1 MSQNNGHIHRLLF
14 LLADENPAW
23 FQELSVHLAHYDLR
37 TVYTPDEALRFI
49 KSESPDAI
57 VATSSSDSSTLFES
71 VRNLP
76 TSSYRPVLA
85 LITADGTSSHN
96 ADLLLPPAPS
106 YFEQLLSAFLHLN
119 QQLNE
124 EKQSLIEENEQIKA
138 ELQAHKRSSDEVNLL
153 KNAIVRNVSHE
164 LKTPLLQVKSAVALL
179 AEDARDNRLSE
190 YATSATS
197 RLEGIVKNISQLADS
212 LDLSMGPV
220 LMRETIDFAIRNLR
234 RSWERKD
241 DIPRLKVEI
250 EASLPPV
257 LGNKQGLGTVMQL
270 LVDNALKF
278 STGQVEIE
286 VHRDEQEVCITVR
299 DYGIGIAKDQFE
311 QIFESFYQVDS
322 SETRRYGGAGVG
334 LAIVRLILER
344 HNVKISVDSQEG
356 VGSMFSF
363 RLPTMEIRSGAWKS
377 H

>member
-1 MSQNNGHIHRLLF
+1 MSQKNGHTHRLMF

-23 FQELSVHLAHYDLR
+23 FQELRVHLAHYDLR
-37 TVYTPDEALRFI
+37 TAHTSDEALKMI
-49 KSESPDAI
+49 ESEAPDAI
-57 VATSSSDSSTLFES
+57 VATLTSDSVTFFDSLRKMTANS
-71 VRNLP
+71 Q
-76 TSSYRPVLA
+76 RPVLA
-85 LITADGTSSHN
+85 FITTDSTSNHK
-96 ADLLLPPAPS
+96 ADLLLPPTPS
-106 YFEQLLSAFLHLN
+106 YFEQLLSAFLQLH
-119 QQLNE
+119 QQFNE
-124 EKQSLIEENEQIKA
+124 ERQALLEENERIKA
-138 ELQAHKRSSDEVNLL
+138 ELQAHKRTTDEVNLL

-179 AEDARDNRLSE
+179 AEDARDNRLSD

-241 DIPRLKVEI
+241 DIPRLKVEV

-286 VHRDEQEVCITVR
+286 ACRDGEDVRITVR

-344 HNVKISVDSQEG
+344 HNVKISVESQEG
-356 VGSMFSF
+356 IGSTFSF
-363 RLPTMEIRSGAWKS
+363 HLPTVEIRSGSWKS